1 MDGPASWRGNGVCG
15 GDAIRTPQGGEFRRA
30 LGGARCCRGA
40 FRVSARGLAGSYR
53 VGYRMRTLKP
63 HPQLDPIVGRV
74 DQILL
79 GAEVVAQEQLNL
91 ICSSSPRGPLRQ
103 LANRRKT
110 MGNIG
115 SQNDLTSGRCGQ
127 QAKEPYG
134 RCRAGICFASSYWGP
149 SERSIHISGI
159 CCKVQQLYSLV
170 HSTSSVRFLPFDIC
184 QNVAA

>member
-1 MDGPASWRGNGVCG
+1 
-15 GDAIRTPQGGEFRRA
+15 
-30 LGGARCCRGA
+30 
-40 FRVSARGLAGSYR
+40 
-53 VGYRMRTLKP
+53 
-63 HPQLDPIVGRV
+63 
-74 DQILL
+74 
-79 GAEVVAQEQLNL
+79 
-91 ICSSSPRGPLRQ
+91 
-103 LANRRKT
+103 

-184 QNVAA
+184 QNVAAYSIRAQDFVISGTACKSAVLRSNKDDAWNEYRIRIREDRRNR